1 MCVTHLSGS
10 YNELL
15 GVTCLAKPLIC
26 LLCCLLAP
34 FYSSAALAQGLTF
47 CYEDQ
52 DSYPW
57 VMTDGSGLNL
67 QLLAQVADVLN
78 LELQMV
84 AAPWKRCLNGLE
96 QGIYDGAFAASYK
109 TERLPMGRYPQ
120 DVDGRLDERKRLH
133 TSTYALYRRKG
144 SAVSWNGEQFRQ
156 LNGRVGSL
164 SGFSIVEMLR
174 GHGLEVDETS
184 RDPLALLQMLKRQR
198 IEAAAL
204 QSQRADFILQA
215 QPELAAHLEK
225 VALPLEEK
233 VYYLMLSNRLVAQK
247 PELAALIWDEIE
259 RQRES
264 ALYQQYVQAI
274 LQRTYP

>member
-1 MCVTHLSGS
+1 
-10 YNELL
+10 
-15 GVTCLAKPLIC
+15 
-26 LLCCLLAP
+26 
-34 FYSSAALAQGLTF
+34 
-47 CYEDQ
+47 
-52 DSYPW
+52 
-57 VMTDGSGLNL
+57 
-67 QLLAQVADVLN
+67 
-78 LELQMV
+78 
-84 AAPWKRCLNGLE
+84 
-96 QGIYDGAFAASYK
+96 
-109 TERLPMGRYPQ
+109 
-120 DVDGRLDERKRLH
+120 
-133 TSTYALYRRKG
+133 
-144 SAVSWNGEQFRQ
+144 
-156 LNGRVGSL
+156 
-164 SGFSIVEMLR
+164 MLR

-215 QPELAAHLEK
+215 QPELAAQLEK

-264 ALYQQYVQAI
+264 ALYQQHVQAI